1 MKYQVKRAAGDPAK
15 FEVIGEFGFEELRS
29 LHQAG
34 VVKDADLFAVVGK
47 ADWACVGAL
56 FPKVGATGKP
66 VKSTDG
72 SAETRGRDSAR
83 VTKIIGASLACGGTL
98 LLAFNPG
105 VGCFTLSLGLV
116 IFICGRFQE

>member
-1 MKYQVKRAAGDPAK
+1 MKYKVKRAAGDPAK

-47 ADWACVGAL
+47 TDWARVGAL

-66 VKSTDG
+66 APAADG
-72 SAETRGRDSAR
+72 SRETRGRDSAR

-98 LLAFNPG
+98 LVAFNPG

>member
-1 MKYQVKRAAGDPAK
+1 MPRGRA
-15 FEVIGEFGFEELRS
+15 R
-29 LHQAG
+29 
-34 VVKDADLFAVVGK
+34 
-47 ADWACVGAL
+47 VGAL
-56 FPKVGATGKP
+56 FPKVGATGKQ